1 MARMSK
7 MDYQLH
13 CRMQEMFCPN
23 VSRHQAKTE
32 YKEMMGNKATNNRT
46 IGIHSYKTYDAY
58 KQTSIEFIRYI
69 RNEHKDIKD
78 INQIKENHV
87 IDYLR
92 YRQDNEKSAYTIS
105 KDMAALNKLFNF
117 YITKK
122 DAGIQQRTYKD
133 ITRSR
138 KPRENDRK
146 YNPNNYKDQILFAK
160 ASGCRRES
168 VLRVKPENFIW
179 ENGLPVKVNLK
190 EKGGKERET
199 HILSSYQNDLAK
211 KLENKEPSKVL
222 FAKYTTKIDNHAFR
236 REYAKERYEEILGD
250 REDTKDYRGYDKE
263 VLKILTKDMGHNR
276 LDVLLYYYLK

>member
-32 YKEMMGNKATNNRT
+32 YKEMMGNKATHNRT

-58 KQTSIEFIRYI
+58 KQTSIEFVRYM

-122 DAGIQQRTYKD
+122 DARIQQRTYKD

-168 VLRVKPENFIW
+168 VLRVKPENFVW
-179 ENGLPVKVNLK
+179 ENGLPVKVQLK
-190 EKGGKERET
+190 EKGGTEREA
-199 HILSSYQNDLAK
+199 HMICNYQEDIKRILLG
-211 KLENKEPSKVL
+211 KELDKPL
-222 FAKYTTKIDNHAFR
+222 FTKYTKMIDNHAFR
-236 REYAKERYEEILGD
+236 SEYSKSRYTEIFGE
-250 REDTKDYRGYDKE
+250 REDKNGYKGYDKNA
-263 VLKILTKDMGHNR
+263 LKILTKDLGHNR
-276 LDVLLYYYLK
+276 LDVVVYNYLR

>member
-32 YKEMMGNKATNNRT
+32 YKEMMGNKATHNRT

-58 KQTSIEFIRYI
+58 KQTSIEFVRYM

-117 YITKK
+117 YKK
-122 DAGIQQRTYKD
+122 K
-133 ITRSR
+133 
-138 KPRENDRK
+138 KM
-146 YNPNNYKDQILFAK
+146 
-160 ASGCRRES
+160 
-168 VLRVKPENFIW
+168 PE
-179 ENGLPVKVNLK
+179 
-190 EKGGKERET
+190 
-199 HILSSYQNDLAK
+199 Y
-211 KLENKEPSKVL
+211 NKELISILQEVVNHVKTT
-222 FAKYTTKIDNHAFR
+222 ASIIQTIIKIKYFSLRQAVV
-236 REYAKERYEEILGD
+236 EE
-250 REDTKDYRGYDKE
+250 KAY
-263 VLKILTKDMGHNR
+263 
-276 LDVLLYYYLK
+276 